1 MLLNALSLLLR
12 SIVVFGV
19 GLTIGGVT
27 FEIGGNDNIAV
38 GVAILVFTSGAVW
51 AISSFYEPLK
61 VLSVTA
67 SKISKVL
74 SVTASKISG
83 YKNKR
88 VRKSNMQRLEHE
100 MLRLKELKDADIVTE
115 EEYNL
120 KIASLKKH
128 YLEL

>member
-1 MLLNALSLLLR
+1 MLIKAFSLLLR
-12 SIVVFGV
+12 SIVIFGLGV
-19 GLTIGGVT
+19 TIGGVT

-51 AISSFYEPLK
+51 AISSFNEPL
-61 VLSVTA
+61 
-67 SKISKVL
+67 KVL

-83 YKNKR
+83 YKNKQA
-88 VRKSNMQRLEHE
+88 RKSDMQRLENE
-100 MLRLKELKDADIVTE
+100 MFRLKELKDADIVTE